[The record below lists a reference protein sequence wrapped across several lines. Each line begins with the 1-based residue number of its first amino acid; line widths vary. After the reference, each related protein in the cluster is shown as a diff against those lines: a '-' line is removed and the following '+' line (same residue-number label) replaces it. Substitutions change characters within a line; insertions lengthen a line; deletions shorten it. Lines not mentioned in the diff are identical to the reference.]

1 MSSNHKFEEILA
13 LDLQH
18 IKIKLM
24 HAESGEG
31 WSQRKA
37 DAVEMQYKRFLC
49 LMKEYPDQQMAPLV
63 DVDTFWH
70 YHILDTMKYAADCE
84 TVFGYFLHHYPY
96 LGMGDE
102 SDEAAREL
110 GAGLMAEL
118 YEQTFGDS
126 YIEAAR
132 SMSQAAAEFCT
143 VPESHASAANDAAF
157 CAAPAK
163 PAFCAAPSKPVRDA
177 VSATAFC
184 AAPSTPAFCAAPS
197 KPASGTVQATAAFC
211 AAPAKPAFCAAPSK
225 SNAGAMSASAAFCA
239 APAKPAFCAAPS
251 KAVTDAMS
259 AAAAFCAAPAKPAFC
274 AAPANWASGA
284 VKATVAFCAAPAKP
298 AFCAAPAK
306 PVARAGSASAAF
318 CAAPARKI
326 KDAARAANSDPA
338 VLCA

>member
-163 PAFCAAPSKPVRDA
+163 PAFCAAPSKP
-177 VSATAFC
+177 
-184 AAPSTPAFCAAPS
+184 
-197 KPASGTVQATAAFC
+197 ASGTVQATAAFC